1 MCALLSSTQL
11 PINSIFTVL
20 FYFESAVVESNNLAQ
35 NTFLQCQAGGTE
47 QQVEAAGGGDCP
59 YKSDKKMLTVV
70 RKFFG
75 MKIYWLIAEIVYNL
89 GRHCQ
94 AAIFSF
100 ADHKDPGDRVQHDVR
115 MASGQWHKQML
126 ERIMG
131 AGTHEFIDRIKC
143 RHLEYS
149 TDLKSMSIRQ
159 HQRCMH
165 LFNLQI
171 SLAAEISWRKQL
183 CQP

>member
-1 MCALLSSTQL
+1 M
-11 PINSIFTVL
+11 
-20 FYFESAVVESNNLAQ
+20 AQ
-35 NTFLQCQAGGTE
+35 THFSLQCQADEAE

-75 MKIYWLIAEIVYNL
+75 MKIYWFIAEIVHAL
-89 GRHCQ
+89 GHHC
-94 AAIFSF
+94 ASAIFTF
-100 ADHKDPGDRVQHDVR
+100 AGLKDPGDRVQHDVR
-115 MASGQWHKQML
+115 MASGQWRKQQL

-131 AGTHEFIDRIKC
+131 VGTHDFIDRVKC

-159 HQRCMH
+159 HQRYMH
-165 LFNLQI
+165 FFNLQI